1 MPEKRVNNL
10 RINMK
15 TANFNRT
22 KIVATIGPATSSYEM
37 LKTIIEEGVDVCR
50 LNFSHGTYEDHK
62 KVIDNIKQVNHDL
75 NTHVS
80 MLLDLQGPKLRVG
93 EMLDNKVELKT
104 GSLITVSTK
113 PIVGTSEK
121 ISVKFETLAKDVKPG
136 ELILLDDGK
145 IEIEVVE
152 TNVED
157 EIKCKV
163 NFGGFLSSKKGFNLP
178 QTKLSIPAMTEKDR
192 NDLMF
197 GLEHKVDWI
206 GLSFVR
212 KAEDILELK
221 EIIEKSEWKPRVIA
235 KIEKPEAL
243 DNLDEIIAVTD
254 GVMVA
259 RGDLGVELP
268 MEQVPVIQKRIVK
281 KCIEAGKPVII
292 ATQMME
298 SMITNSSPTRAEVN
312 DIANAVMDGAD
323 AVMLSAET
331 SVGAFPIL
339 AIKHMQRTIAEA
351 EKTNAPFFKGKRP
364 TDDSP
369 TFLSDEICFTAV
381 RISDHLKASAIVSM
395 TFSGYTAYK
404 ISSFRPKAAIY
415 IFTGNQRLLNTLSLV
430 WGVRAFYYKNFE
442 STDQSIQDVNDI
454 LKEKGLIKAGELV
467 INTASMPI
475 KDRPRTNAVRVSEI
489 E

>member
-1 MPEKRVNNL
+1 
-10 RINMK
+10 MK
-15 TANFNRT
+15 HTTFNRT
-22 KIVATIGPATSSYEM
+22 KIVATIGPATASYEM
-37 LKTIIEEGVDVCR
+37 LKAIVQEGVDVCR
-50 LNFSHGTYEDHK
+50 LNFSHGTYDDHK

-75 NTHVS
+75 QTHVS

-93 EMLDNKVELKT
+93 EMENNKIELIT
-104 GSLITVSTK
+104 GSIITVTTQ
-113 PIVGTSEK
+113 PLVGTSEK
-121 ISVKFETLAKDVKPG
+121 ISVKFQSLAADVKPG
-136 ELILLDDGK
+136 ELVLLDDGK
-145 IEIEVVE
+145 IELEVVE
-152 TNVED
+152 TNGVD

-178 QTKLSIPAMTEKDR
+178 HTKLSIPAMTEKD
-192 NDLMF
+192 NADLLF
-197 GLEHKVDWI
+197 GIEQKVDWI

-212 KAEDILELK
+212 KAEDIIDLK
-221 EIIEKSEWKPRVIA
+221 KIIDEHDWKPRVIA

-243 DNLDEIIAVTD
+243 ENLDEIIAVTD

-268 MEQVPVIQKRIVK
+268 MEQVPVIQKNIVK
-281 KCIEAGKPVII
+281 KCIAAGKPVII

-298 SMITNSSPTRAEVN
+298 SMITNPSPTRAEVN

-339 AIKHMQRTIAEA
+339 AIRHMQRTIGEA
-351 EKTNAPFFKGKRP
+351 EKTNAPFFKGSRP
-364 TDDSP
+364 TEESP

-381 RISDHLKASAIVSM
+381 RISDHLKAAAVVSM

-415 IFTGNQRLLNTLSLV
+415 IFTGNTRLINTLNLV
-430 WGVRAFYYKNFE
+430 WGVRAFYYKSFE
-442 STDQSIQDVNDI
+442 STDQSIQDVNNI
-454 LKEKGLIKAGELV
+454 LKERGLVDIGDIV

-475 KDRPRTNAVRVSEI
+475 HERTRTNAIKISEI
-489 E
+489 D

>member
-1 MPEKRVNNL
+1 
-10 RINMK
+10 
-15 TANFNRT
+15 
-22 KIVATIGPATSSYEM
+22 
-37 LKTIIEEGVDVCR
+37 
-50 LNFSHGTYEDHK
+50 
-62 KVIDNIKQVNHDL
+62 
-75 NTHVS
+75 

-93 EMLDNKVELKT
+93 EMENNKIELIT
-104 GSLITVSTK
+104 GSIITVTTQ
-113 PIVGTSEK
+113 PLIGTSEK
-121 ISVKFETLAKDVKPG
+121 ISVKFQTLAADVKPG
-136 ELILLDDGK
+136 ELVLLDDGK
-145 IEIEVVE
+145 IELEVVE
-152 TNVED
+152 TNGVD

-178 QTKLSIPAMTEKDR
+178 HTKLSIPAMTE
-192 NDLMF
+192 NDKADLLF
-197 GLEHKVDWI
+197 GIEQKVDWI

-212 KAEDILELK
+212 NAEDIIDLK
-221 EIIEKSEWKPRVIA
+221 KIIDEHDWKPRVIA

-243 DNLDEIIAVTD
+243 ENLDEIIAVTD

-268 MEQVPVIQKRIVK
+268 MEQVPVIQKNIVK
-281 KCIEAGKPVII
+281 KCIAAGKPVII

-298 SMITNSSPTRAEVN
+298 SMITNPSPTRAEVN

-331 SVGAFPIL
+331 SVGAFPVL
-339 AIKHMQRTIAEA
+339 AIRHMQRTVAEA
-351 EKTNAPFFKGKRP
+351 EKTNAPFFKGTRP
-364 TDDSP
+364 TEESP

-381 RISDHLKASAIVSM
+381 RISDHLKAAAVVSM

-415 IFTGNQRLLNTLSLV
+415 IFTGNTRLINTLDLV
-430 WGVRAFYYKNFE
+430 WGVRAFYYKSFE

-454 LKEKGLIKAGELV
+454 LKERGLVEVGDIV

-475 KDRPRTNAVRVSEI
+475 HERTRTNAIKISEI
-489 E
+489 D

>member
-1 MPEKRVNNL
+1 
-10 RINMK
+10 MK

-93 EMLDNKVELKT
+93 EMLDNKVDLKT
-104 GSLITVSTK
+104 GSIVIVSTK
-113 PIVGTSEK
+113 PIIGTSEK

-145 IEIEVVE
+145 IEIEVLE
-152 TNVED
+152 SNSED

-163 NFGGFLSSKKGFNLP
+163 NSGGFLSSKKGFNLP

-281 KCIEAGKPVII
+281 KCIEAAKPVII

-331 SVGAFPIL
+331 SVGAFPVL

-351 EKTNAPFFKGKRP
+351 EKTNAPFFKGNRP
-364 TDDSP
+364 SDDSP

-415 IFTGNQRLLNTLSLV
+415 IFTGNQRLINTLSLV

-454 LKEKGLIKAGELV
+454 LKEKGLINTGELV

-475 KDRPRTNAVRVSEI
+475 KDRPRTNAVKISEI